1 MILAERREGSIKLM
15 AGEGQKGHSKEK
27 VVPTQLPEGNPAK
40 AGLQRGVSGTAA
52 QGPGLHVTSEGMALG
67 LRGDDQ
73 PQIMHCFVTGCRQP
87 VAPSRRVPS
96 VAGLAGAGL
105 TIPLALLQTRLGN
118 DLGLKKH
125 NMFLNTL
132 CLFLNYSPAQPN
144 LTGG

>member
-40 AGLQRGVSGTAA
+40 ASLQRGVSGTAA

-73 PQIMHCFVTGCRQP
+73 PQIMHGFVTGCRQP

-96 VAGLAGAGL
+96 VAGLAGAGFNNS
-105 TIPLALLQTRLGN
+105 PGLAPDKIG
-118 DLGLKKH
+118 K
-125 NMFLNTL
+125 
-132 CLFLNYSPAQPN
+132 
-144 LTGG
+144 